1 MVVISVGYIYYKLKE
16 IKCLTAYQDGG
27 IMYSTLREK
36 PTNHQ
41 PRRNKMKKAEATNPA
56 NENKINTALANM
68 FDMKLD
74 MIGFDAID
82 EEEGNFVVWST
93 SPMFDTVVVSFENLD
108 I

>member
-1 MVVISVGYIYYKLKE
+1 MTKS
-16 IKCLTAYQDGG
+16 
-27 IMYSTLREK
+27 
-36 PTNHQ
+36 
-41 PRRNKMKKAEATNPA
+41 EAINPE

-82 EEEGNFVVWST
+82 EEEEALVVWST

>member
-1 MVVISVGYIYYKLKE
+1 MTKS
-16 IKCLTAYQDGG
+16 
-27 IMYSTLREK
+27 
-36 PTNHQ
+36 
-41 PRRNKMKKAEATNPA
+41 EAINPE

-82 EEEGNFVVWST
+82 EEEEALVVWST
-93 SPMFDTVVVSFENLD
+93 SPMFDTVVINFENLD

>member
-1 MVVISVGYIYYKLKE
+1 
-16 IKCLTAYQDGG
+16 
-27 IMYSTLREK
+27 
-36 PTNHQ
+36 
-41 PRRNKMKKAEATNPA
+41 
-56 NENKINTALANM
+56 M